1 MASVKLILKKQK
13 VDASG
18 EAPIYL
24 RLIKNRK
31 TKFISLGIKVALN
44 EWDEAKQRVKKNH
57 KGSTRLNAY
66 LATKVADAQGE
77 IADIERRNIS
87 VSARKLK
94 EVVKGKPVTNFFEYS
109 YGRCEKQKNT
119 LSYSTYRNYIT
130 YLKKFETFIG
140 HTDVAFEDITVTMI
154 KDYAGYC
161 GTTLGN
167 NNTTINF
174 SLRILNLMFRNAQ
187 KEDLIPRSLFPFDKY
202 KVKKEKTNRRYLNEE
217 QLQALINLEV
227 SERAQA
233 PLVKD
238 MFIFSVFAGGLRF
251 SDVLELKWK
260 HYNKKEQRI
269 SKTIC
274 KTNNP
279 HSFKIGS
286 TAIDILEKYH
296 TANASP
302 EDTVFPFGEI
312 TQRYFKDREYRAD
325 QIRRKT
331 ALVGQ
336 YLKAMGNKID
346 LPFNLTFH
354 LSRHTFATRAL
365 NKGMRIEH
373 VSKLMDHSD
382 IGITQI
388 YAKIINSEL
397 DKAVDQ
403 YLN

>member
-44 EWDEAKQRVKKNH
+44 EWDETKQRVKKNH

-77 IADIERRNIS
+77 IADIERRNLN

-94 EVVKGKPVTNFFEYS
+94 EVVKGKPVTNFFEYA
-109 YGRCEKQKNT
+109 YARCEKQKNT
-119 LSYSTYRNYIT
+119 LSFSTYRNYIT

-140 HTDVAFEDITVTMI
+140 HTDIAFEDITVTMI

-286 TAIDILEKYH
+286 TAIEILDKYY
-296 TANASP
+296 TDDASP

-312 TQRYFKDREYRAD
+312 TERYFKDREYRAD

-336 YLKAMGNKID
+336 YLKTMGNKID

>member
-44 EWDEAKQRVKKNH
+44 EWDETKQRVKKNH

-94 EVVKGKPVTNFFEYS
+94 EVVKGKPVTNFFDYS

-119 LSYSTYRNYIT
+119 LSFSTYRNYIT
-130 YLKKFETFIG
+130 YLKKFEKFVG
-140 HTDVAFEDITVTMI
+140 HRDIAFEDINVIMI

-161 GTTLGN
+161 STTLGN

-187 KEDLIPRSLFPFDKY
+187 KEDLIPRDLFPFDKY
-202 KVKKEKTNRRYLNEE
+202 KVKKEKSNRRHLNEE
-217 QLQALINLEV
+217 QLQALIALKV

-233 PLVKD
+233 PLTKD
-238 MFIFSVFAGGLRF
+238 MFVFSVFAGGLRF
-251 SDVLELKWK
+251 SDVIELRWK
-260 HYNKKEQRI
+260 HFNKKDQRI
-269 SKTIC
+269 SKKIC
-274 KTNNP
+274 KTGNT
-279 HSFKIGS
+279 HSFKIGD
-286 TAIDILEKYH
+286 TAINIIEKYR
-296 TANASP
+296 TEDSKA
-302 EDTVFPFGEI
+302 EDTIFPFGEI
-312 TQRYFKDREYRAD
+312 TERYWKDREYRAVH
-325 QIRRKT
+325 IARKT
-331 ALVGQ
+331 ALMSQ
-336 YLKAMGNKID
+336 YLNTMGKAME

-403 YLN
+403 YIN